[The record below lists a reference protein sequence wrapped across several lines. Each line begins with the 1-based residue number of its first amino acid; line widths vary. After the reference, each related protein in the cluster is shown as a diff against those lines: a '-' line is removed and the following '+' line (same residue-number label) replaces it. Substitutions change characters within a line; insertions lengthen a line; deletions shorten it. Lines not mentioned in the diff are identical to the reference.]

1 MRERERGVVHVYVFY
16 CVLFF
21 LLLWNLKRNDLRKPM
36 SSLYSQRHLQH
47 PPSLCKFVCVYV
59 CVVVAFVV
67 VEK

>member
-1 MRERERGVVHVYVFY
+1 MCMCFIVFS
-16 CVLFF
+16 F

-47 PPSLCKFVCVYV
+47 PPSLCKFVCVCMCVCV